1 MPCNPPSRAMAQV
14 WLLRPL
20 SRWPCIF
27 HSVGTLSSPLISCVC
42 LGVLLPALP
51 MLLHTYPSRGNTA
64 LARQCPTCTAASGPA
79 SPRPACVNDLFCA
92 SSTDP
97 SMQGCR
103 HYYCLH
109 RLHRPPPQ
117 VSLWAS
123 SLLSPLQVIQV
134 PHSPGAPSAVLGARG
149 PHPHTQS
156 CSAPYRAGV
165 VEMFTCRCQPLKSDW
180 LWETGF

>member
-1 MPCNPPSRAMAQV
+1 MDRKPHHIRTRHPQRTH
-14 WLLRPL
+14 LRGHGHCGQQGL
-20 SRWPCIF
+20 TDGHIVIIGHGCQHI
-27 HSVGTLSSPLISCVC
+27 
-42 LGVLLPALP
+42 A
-51 MLLHTYPSRGNTA
+51 YPSRGNTA

-79 SPRPACVNDLFCA
+79 SPRPACVTDLFCA

-103 HYYCLH
+103 HYHCLH

-156 CSAPYRAGV
+156 CSAPYRASV

-180 LWETGF
+180 S